1 MQRRILLDFI
11 GVNAATAQPSRWELG
26 SYRRFSWDPSIQLL
40 YVSWCR
46 LVRHLVQ
53 LNGIFKLS
61 YQIIKKTDL
70 FRTDALLL
78 SLVGL
83 VGETFSPTS
92 LFDFKTR
99 RQWSI
104 FCL

>member
-11 GVNAATAQPSRWELG
+11 GVNAATAQPRWELG

-53 LNGIFKLS
+53 LHGIFKLS

>member
-11 GVNAATAQPSRWELG
+11 GVNAATAQPRLHRKKLRLRG
-26 SYRRFSWDPSIQLL
+26 RKKIKPSYLMISSQ
-40 YVSWCR
+40 
-46 LVRHLVQ
+46 VQ
-53 LNGIFKLS
+53 LHGIFKLS

>member
-1 MQRRILLDFI
+1 MKGMQFC
-11 GVNAATAQPSRWELG
+11 N
-26 SYRRFSWDPSIQLL
+26 DPLS
-40 YVSWCR
+40 VPGFEV
-46 LVRHLVQ
+46 VRHLVQ
-53 LNGIFKLS
+53 LHGIFKLS